1 MNSVEFDKDRH
12 EYKFDGKIIPS
23 VTQLIPF
30 EKSGFVT
37 DEQLEFA
44 RQEGIYIHGVIE
56 TFLKTNAV
64 DDESIIRPFSDFL
77 EESGK
82 RFGKLVLSETPLA
95 SSHPK
100 FAGTP
105 DLVFENAIVDIK
117 RTFHNKKIHALQCA
131 AYNFLAAQNKVIK
144 RTKNQLILVID
155 MDSASYKT
163 YSVYDIQAEAVFLNL
178 VNKWH
183 IEKQFEKYL
192 KSF

>member
-1 MNSVEFDKDRH
+1 MNPVEFDKDRH

-30 EKSGFVT
+30 EKSDFVT
-37 DEQLEFA
+37 DEQMEFA
-44 RQEGIYIHGVIE
+44 RQEGIYIHGVID

-77 EESGK
+77 EEAGK
-82 RFGKLVLSETPLA
+82 SFGQLVLSETPLA

-105 DLVFENAIVDIK
+105 DLVFDNAIVDIK

-144 RTKNQLILVID
+144 RTKNHLILVID
-155 MDSASYKT
+155 MDTET
-163 YSVYDIQAEAVFLNL
+163 YTTHSVYDNQSESVFLNL
-178 VNKWH
+178 VHKWH
-183 IEKQFEKYL
+183 IEEQFSKYL
-192 KSF
+192 KSV